1 MFTKKETK
9 DVIARQSERII
20 ELEEENLKLI
30 LGIGDSQENA
40 LLILDYIQYML
51 ERNNYNNEELQRKA
65 TLQYVKD
72 IRSNI
77 EENGLENIKELA
89 ETAIKN

>member
-1 MFTKKETK
+1 MFNKKETK
-9 DVIARQSERII
+9 DVIVRQSERII

-30 LGIGDSQENA
+30 LEIGDSQENT

-65 TLQYVKD
+65 TIRHIED
-72 IRSNI
+72 IKSNI
-77 EENGLENIKELA
+77 EEKGLENINELA
-89 ETAIKN
+89 EIAINN

>member
-9 DVIARQSERII
+9 DVITRQGERII

-30 LGIGDSQENA
+30 LGIGDSQENT

-51 ERNNYNNEELQRKA
+51 ERNNYNNEELQRKS
-65 TLQYVKD
+65 TIQHIED
-72 IRSNI
+72 IKSNI
-77 EENGLENIKELA
+77 EENGLENIKELS
-89 ETAIKN
+89 TIFK